1 MICKISFMISLV
13 FIIGYLIHAFTIDKH
28 GISQNLRSTLNRQQE
43 VIYDQIVEERK
54 WLSIKGYLL
63 GLFVATLLIIDNYVN
78 RRVKDVSTNIAIA
91 TATTFIIHYFYYI
104 LSPKS
109 QWMVPHLDHKT
120 QREAWVNVYRQM
132 QWGFHGGIF
141 VGIIGVALLANAFK
155 CK

>member
-13 FIIGYLIHAFTIDKH
+13 FIIGYLVHALTIDK
-28 GISQNLRSTLNRQQE
+28 QTVTNELKKTLNREQQGTYAE
-43 VIYDQIVEERK
+43 IIQERK

-63 GLFVATLLIIDNYVN
+63 GLGAALLIIIDNYLN
-78 RRVKDVSTNIAIA
+78 RRIRDIPTNIAIA

-109 QWMVPHLDHKT
+109 KWLIPHLDHKS
-120 QREAWVNVYRQM
+120 QREAWLKVYRKM
-132 QWGFHGGIF
+132 QWGFHGGMF
-141 VGIIGVALLANAFK
+141 VGIIGVAILASAFK